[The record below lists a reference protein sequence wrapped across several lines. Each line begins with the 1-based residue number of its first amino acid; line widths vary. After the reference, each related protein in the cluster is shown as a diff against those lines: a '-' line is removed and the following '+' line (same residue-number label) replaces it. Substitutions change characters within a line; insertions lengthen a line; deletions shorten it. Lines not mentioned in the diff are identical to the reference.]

1 MIGIE
6 SDKNNTISM
15 VYISS
20 VAKSCFM
27 FSSCFQ
33 IELVN
38 SKQLECLLKMFFS
51 IQSERGPE
59 KQEQGVC
66 SSEVPPKSVKTSY
79 QGQLFSDQYCETFV
93 LNLSHFFAYF
103 SPCRAKEDRKKRVW
117 RLFFGSPSSVSQNFI
132 SRSTKKYTFHYL
144 PDFFHLFLYFLHVV
158 VCEQNGSDDQRDRH
172 LFILYF
178 LHLEDKRTGKAK
190 VGRLFFRVH
199 LKSVETST
207 AYQLFQQLSKHG
219 KLFDQEN

>member
-1 MIGIE
+1 MIGLG
-6 SDKNNTISM
+6 SDENNTISM

-79 QGQLFSDQYCETFV
+79 QGQLFSDQYFETLV
-93 LNLSHFFAYF
+93 SNLSPFFAYF
-103 SPCRAKEDRKKRVW
+103 
-117 RLFFGSPSSVSQNFI
+117 
-132 SRSTKKYTFHYL
+132 
-144 PDFFHLFLYFLHVV
+144 
-158 VCEQNGSDDQRDRH
+158 
-172 LFILYF
+172 
-178 LHLEDKRTGKAK
+178 LHLIANIVLLLHLANLAPSPGQSAATRGPRRYLAEIVEVRKNSGPEEDICINS
-190 VGRLFFRVH
+190 RL
-199 LKSVETST
+199 
-207 AYQLFQQLSKHG
+207 
-219 KLFDQEN
+219 

>member
-1 MIGIE
+1 
-6 SDKNNTISM
+6 M
-15 VYISS
+15 VYFSS

-27 FSSCFQ
+27 FFSCFQ

-117 RLFFGSPSSVSQNFI
+117 RLFFGSPSLVSQNFMLRSTNKNTFCLIFSSSSNIFTMLLCVSRMAAMLKVITIFSFYIISIQRKRGPEIKRVQRLFFGSLSLVSQNFI
-132 SRSTKKYTFHYL
+132 
-144 PDFFHLFLYFLHVV
+144 
-158 VCEQNGSDDQRDRH
+158 
-172 LFILYF
+172 
-178 LHLEDKRTGKAK
+178 
-190 VGRLFFRVH
+190 
-199 LKSVETST
+199 
-207 AYQLFQQLSKHG
+207 
-219 KLFDQEN
+219 